1 MSDDTKKPQKPLGVH
16 QKPRPTSGTP
26 VMRWLD
32 SNKPRSTG
40 STTGVQGSVRSDT
53 GTRRPD
59 TGSGTKR
66 EKDK

>member
-1 MSDDTKKPQKPLGVH
+1 MTDETRKPHKPVGVN

-26 VMRWLD
+26 VIRFLD
-32 SNKPRSTG
+32 FSKPSSNG
-40 STTGVQGSVRSDT
+40 FGTGVQGGVRSDT

-66 EKDK
+66 EKEK